1 MRRSSFLLA
10 TVFVGAILAA
20 NFGASAS
27 NAQLGASASK
37 TVAVGGDKF
46 EVAGGFA
53 FDPVLKSGNFIVG
66 EMECVAVGIN
76 VTNVTISKC
85 YIVASTGATYTTNP
99 KSNAKGVVAI
109 YKVLQNVPA
118 VNLTQCITAIAYFKD
133 GTHQTVH
140 LASAPKGEPV
150 LPCKLG

>member
-10 TVFVGAILAA
+10 TVFVGAILAT
-20 NFGASAS
+20 NFGAGAT
-27 NAQLGASASK
+27 NAQVGASAFK
-37 TVAVGGDKF
+37 TVAVGGDKV

-53 FDPVLKSGNFIVG
+53 FDPVLKNGNFIAGVLY
-66 EMECVAVGIN
+66 CAAVGIN

-85 YIVASTGATYTTNP
+85 YIVASTGATFTTNP
-99 KSNAKGVVAI
+99 KSNAKGVVLI
-109 YKVLQNVPA
+109 DKVLQNVPA
-118 VNLTQCITAIAYFKD
+118 VNLTQCITATAFYKD
-133 GTHQTVH
+133 GTKQVVH